1 MSAACFLSQADVLV
15 NSTSTDLQM
24 AVGPVEKAIAKE
36 AGPKLLRECR
46 RQFPKGITVNG
57 FAATDSF
64 NMTNAKRIY
73 HVALSRDNFPVSC
86 LSVQMKGKYFR
97 VRMN

>member
-1 MSAACFLSQADVLV
+1 MSVACFLSQADVLV
-15 NSTSTDLQM
+15 NSTGTGLQM
-24 AVGPVEKAIAKE
+24 TDGPVEMAILQA
-36 AGPKLLRECR
+36 AGRKLLAECK
-46 RQFPKGITVNG
+46 RQYPKGITING
-57 FAATDSF
+57 LAATDSF

-97 VRMN
+97 VWMN